1 LKNAYEHR
9 DGDIIIKLRTRKARI
24 CYVCES
30 YSHEKNYCSQF
41 NKPIREAKE
50 AVTCEGY
57 ECIFKAS
64 KVYCSECKNLS
75 YGYYCEILRAPAPY
89 PKRAKECNN
98 FKRAG
103 PDEPAWEILPGASGA
118 EYCLTKI
125 ERECQ
130 IEQ

>member
-1 LKNAYEHR
+1 M
-9 DGDIIIKLRTRKARI
+9 
-24 CYVCES
+24 
-30 YSHEKNYCSQF
+30 KNYCSQF

-57 ECIFKAS
+57 ECILRLRRFIVLNVK
-64 KVYCSECKNLS
+64 LRL
-75 YGYYCEILRAPAPY
+75 GLLEILRAPAPY